1 MPARFQLVASTP
13 LCPCGY
19 HGEGERCTC
28 TPAQRAAYLGRLG
41 GPVYDRIDIQAMT
54 YSFGFGESTAV
65 LPEEERSEAVS
76 RRVARAREMQRRR
89 LGEGRLNAD
98 MTAGEIA
105 RFCETDSFNA
115 DVAPVLERLF
125 TALGLSV
132 RSYRPIL
139 KVARTIADLEGS
151 EEITAAH
158 VAEAASYRFLDRR
171 DALEGTV
178 TTVCKAG

>member
-139 KVARTIADLEGS
+139 RSDAPSRTWKGQRRSPPHMSPRRPRTGS
-151 EEITAAH
+151 WTGATPW
-158 VAEAASYRFLDRR
+158 R
-171 DALEGTV
+171 GP
-178 TTVCKAG
+178 